1 MLGRWEGHSI
11 TKRSGV
17 YGATI
22 SEADTVALIELND
35 KGQLIQVCDIW
46 NVWQFKLRQ
55 LLSYT
60 LEIDN
65 DTFFKIHIIELC
77 FYLINH

>member
-22 SEADTVALIELND
+22 AVADTVALLELDD

-46 NVWQFKLRQ
+46 NVRRFKSH
-55 LLSYT
+55 SYHPISRESMKT
-60 LEIDN
+60 QIL
-65 DTFFKIHIIELC
+65 
-77 FYLINH
+77 